1 MTSVAAPSSPAATRQ
16 PSIARLARV
25 SPATVATQVVG
36 AAVIAAI
43 AVSRAAH
50 GELSSLALTGLV
62 AGAAA
67 AGAFVAWPIGIVA
80 GAQDVLDRSAPPDCD
95 AQCPGALDHDPLAAP
110 RVWRRAALLSL
121 LVGAWAFASAGM
133 MAIALNGRA
142 AQGPVVLA
150 SLLGVGAVSSVVVDA
165 AARHRGAH
173 LVDRAAPSHALRRH
187 AWLDVAV
194 PLGVSQVLTNVGAAW
209 VLFHDDVRDPFA
221 DAGVVVT
228 VLALLF
234 AVGIA
239 APWGALEARLG
250 RVELDDE
257 RAQRTAASAPFG
269 PQAIVYLALVGL
281 VLAQG
286 IDYLLPSAPTLTE
299 VLVARG
305 LFAGV
310 LVTGYTAIGYARGA
324 LNAEAGA

>member
-1 MTSVAAPSSPAATRQ
+1 MTSISAETTAAAGLP
-16 PSIARLARV
+16 RLARL
-25 SPATVATQVVG
+25 STATIATQVVG
-36 AAVIAAI
+36 AAVIAAL
-43 AVSRAAH
+43 AVSRADH
-50 GELSSLALTGLV
+50 GELSSMALVGLV

-67 AGAFVAWPIGIVA
+67 AGAFVAWPVGLVA
-80 GAQDVLDRSAPPDCD
+80 GAQAVLDGNPPPDCD
-95 AQCPGALDHDPLAAP
+95 AGCPSALEPDPFAP
-110 RVWRRAALLSL
+110 RQIWRRSL
-121 LVGAWAFASAGM
+121 AIAVLVGAWAIATAGL
-133 MAIALNGRA
+133 MAIALDGRP
-142 AQGPVVLA
+142 AQGAVVLA

-173 LVDRAAPSHALRRH
+173 AVARPARSGSLRRH

-194 PLGVSQVLTNVGAAW
+194 PLGLAQVLTNVGGAW
-209 VLFHDDVRDPFA
+209 VLFHDDLRDPFA

-234 AVGIA
+234 AVGVA
-239 APWGALEARLG
+239 APWGAAEVRLG

-257 RAQRTAASAPFG
+257 PAQRTVASAPFG
-269 PQAIVYLALVGL
+269 PQAIVYLALFGL

-286 IDYLLPSAPTLTE
+286 FDYVLPSAPSLTQ

-305 LFAGV
+305 IFAGV
-310 LVTGYTAIGYARGA
+310 LVTGYAALGYTRGA